1 MLFEKPLIF
10 LCLLTM
16 SIILSIDIINS
27 TSNTL
32 VDSANA
38 QITLDSIRGLQNGTA
53 QSTVDRSL
61 IVKLLADNLED
72 RFNKSA
78 AILEI
83 TSRLPE
89 LKNVSYANSI
99 DTTLHGIPQD
109 LDIEKRKIAQ
119 DILTADRDF
128 EVIFFLLPNGDM
140 YLEEPY
146 SNQQN
151 LTRNNFAFRDYYR
164 GAVSTGETY
173 LGNVVI
179 SASSGLAQANIAVPI
194 YSAGKNSNSDN
205 ATSLS
210 GVWVAGLNLT
220 VFSESLQSLNLTNE
234 ERIVYVD
241 QYGQKIADSDK
252 ELLFNRNQNESFTD
266 LKSFKN
272 AVKGE
277 SGYIIEVINGTEM
290 LVIYEPAKFYGTTW
304 AVLLMQPYYPENNAT
319 SLATNTVMQ
328 NSLLAGREEEGEE
341 QEEVFI
347 AQNTSISAPAP
358 VRHPGQPPHEVV
370 FALPLRDDGKIWS
383 GRVTF
388 TASKAIEAEVLH
400 AYNPQEN
407 IDEKHGE
414 PYQAVLPG
422 NRSVA
427 ISHLRDIVD
436 VPIEING
443 TAISSGSFEFE
454 GSALVFHKTSG
465 EPFTVTYTVN
475 AIAREINK

>member
-1 MLFEKPLIF
+1 MLFEKPLIV
-10 LCLLTM
+10 LCLLTI

-27 TSNTL
+27 SSNTL
-32 VDSANA
+32 VESANA
-38 QITLDSIRGLQNGTA
+38 QSTLDSIRGLQNGTA
-53 QSTVDRSL
+53 ESTVDRSL
-61 IVKLLADNLED
+61 IAKLLAHNLED
-72 RFNKSA
+72 RLNKSA

-89 LKNVSYANSI
+89 LKNVSYVNSI
-99 DTTLHGIPQD
+99 DPTLHGIPQD

-119 DILTADRDF
+119 DILAADRDF
-128 EVIFFLLPNGDM
+128 ELIFFLLPNGDM

-146 SNQQN
+146 SRQQN
-151 LTRNNFAFRDYYR
+151 LTRNNFAFRDYYK
-164 GAVSTGETY
+164 GALSTGETY
-173 LGNVVI
+173 LGNVII
-179 SASSGLAQANIAVPI
+179 SASSGLPQTYIAVPV
-194 YSAGKNSNSDN
+194 YSAGNNRDSDN

-210 GVWVAGLNLT
+210 GVWAGGLNLA
-220 VFSESLQSLNLTNE
+220 VFSESLQSLNLTNQ

-241 QYGQKIADSDK
+241 QHGQKIADSDK

-266 LKSFKN
+266 LQSFKN

-277 SGYIIEVINGTEM
+277 SGSIIEVINGTEM
-290 LVIYEPAKFYGTTW
+290 RVLYEPAKFYGTTW
-304 AVLLMQPYYPENNAT
+304 AVLLMQPYYSENNVT
-319 SLATNTVMQ
+319 STTNTVMQ
-328 NSLLAGREEEGEE
+328 NGLVAGREEEEE
-341 QEEVFI
+341 EEEIFI
-347 AQNTSISAPAP
+347 AQNTSMSAPAP

-388 TASKAIEAEVLH
+388 TASKPIEAEILH
-400 AYNPQEN
+400 IYNPQQP

-414 PYQAVLPG
+414 PYHAILPG
-422 NRSVA
+422 NRGVA
-427 ISHLRDIVD
+427 ISHLRDLVD

-443 TAISSGSFEFE
+443 TGISSGAFEFE

-475 AIAREINK
+475 AVAREINK

>member
-173 LGNVVI
+173 LGNV
-179 SASSGLAQANIAVPI
+179 
-194 YSAGKNSNSDN
+194 
-205 ATSLS
+205 
-210 GVWVAGLNLT
+210 
-220 VFSESLQSLNLTNE
+220 
-234 ERIVYVD
+234 
-241 QYGQKIADSDK
+241 
-252 ELLFNRNQNESFTD
+252 
-266 LKSFKN
+266 
-272 AVKGE
+272 
-277 SGYIIEVINGTEM
+277 
-290 LVIYEPAKFYGTTW
+290 
-304 AVLLMQPYYPENNAT
+304 
-319 SLATNTVMQ
+319 
-328 NSLLAGREEEGEE
+328 
-341 QEEVFI
+341 
-347 AQNTSISAPAP
+347 
-358 VRHPGQPPHEVV
+358 
-370 FALPLRDDGKIWS
+370 
-383 GRVTF
+383 
-388 TASKAIEAEVLH
+388 
-400 AYNPQEN
+400 
-407 IDEKHGE
+407 
-414 PYQAVLPG
+414 
-422 NRSVA
+422 
-427 ISHLRDIVD
+427 
-436 VPIEING
+436 
-443 TAISSGSFEFE
+443 
-454 GSALVFHKTSG
+454 
-465 EPFTVTYTVN
+465 
-475 AIAREINK
+475 

>member
-1 MLFEKPLIF
+1 MLFEKPSIL

-16 SIILSIDIINS
+16 SIIVSIDIINS
-27 TSNTL
+27 SSNAL
-32 VDSANA
+32 VESANA
-38 QITLDSIRGLQNGTA
+38 QSTIDSIRGLQNGTA

-72 RFNKSA
+72 RLNKSA

-128 EVIFFLLPNGDM
+128 RVIVFLLPNGDI
-140 YLEEPY
+140 YLQEPY

-179 SASSGLAQANIAVPI
+179 SSSSGLAQANMAVPI

-210 GVWVAGLNLT
+210 GVWAGGLNLT

-266 LKSFKN
+266 LQSFKN

-277 SGYIIEVINGTEM
+277 SGSIIEVINGTEM
-290 LVIYEPAKFYGTTW
+290 LVMYEPAKFYGTTW
-304 AVLLMQPYYPENNAT
+304 AVLLMQPYYPENNMT

-328 NSLLAGREEEGEE
+328 NSLLAGEEEEGEE
-341 QEEVFI
+341 IFI
-347 AQNTSISAPAP
+347 TQNTSMSAPAP

-370 FALPLRDDGKIWS
+370 FALPLIDDGKIWS

-388 TASKAIEAEVLH
+388 TASKPIEAEILH
-400 AYNPQEN
+400 IYNPQQP
-407 IDEKHGE
+407 IDEKHDE
-414 PYQAVLPG
+414 PYHAVLPG

-427 ISHLRDIVD
+427 ISHLRDLVD

-443 TAISSGSFEFE
+443 TGISSGSFEFE
-454 GSALVFHKTSG
+454 GNALVFHKTSG

-475 AIAREINK
+475 AVAREINK